1 MMEEDVKKWM
11 RKKLA
16 EVQGIPEPQQAKQ
29 SQQPTQ
35 QPQQSTQQTRP
46 EKTYPQQTQF
56 LGMDKASQEA
66 SQTFTAQN
74 DSVPAVR
81 EPSLVSKVTDTSL
94 ADHAG
99 HAPSAEIKSKIA
111 PEKPTAISITE
122 TFEDTNEDDHE
133 KEFEEMQKK
142 FKMAQSTQQSQ
153 QKSKYVPMYKVLAE
167 KIKAAMDKDRDKDK

>member
-1 MMEEDVKKWM
+1 MEEDVKNWM

-16 EVQGIPEPQQAKQ
+16 QVQGLPEPQQAKQ

-35 QPQQSTQQTRP
+35 QPQQPTQTRP

-56 LGMDKASQEA
+56 LGMDKASQDA
-66 SQTFTAQN
+66 SQTYTVQN
-74 DSVPAVR
+74 DSVPTTK

-94 ADHAG
+94 ADQATHA
-99 HAPSAEIKSKIA
+99 HSVEIKSKIA
-111 PEKPTAISITE
+111 PEKPTAISNTE
-122 TFEDTNEDDHE
+122 TFEDTIKEEDYE

-142 FKMAQSTQQSQ
+142 SKQAKPQQSQ

-167 KIKAAMDKDRDKDK
+167 KIKSAMDKNKSEK